1 MKTLAVLHQNCSS
14 YRKMALRRSWKEALL
29 FIKAGLSPVRKKCS
43 RKFVSSLAERKLT
56 KLRITIAKNWL
67 NRYKFQLFSFSRGP
81 HCPTDIP
88 GQRLEII
95 KGFPES
101 AGSHRRRK
109 VHWRAQASGSPVTFI
124 QIYRRKFLNICPRIS
139 VFSL

>member
-67 NRYKFQLFSFSRGP
+67 NRYKFQLFSFSHVALTVPQTSLGRGWRLSKDSLNQQV
-81 HCPTDIP
+81 PT
-88 GQRLEII
+88 GGGRYTGGLRHL
-95 KGFPES
+95 G
-101 AGSHRRRK
+101 H
-109 VHWRAQASGSPVTFI
+109 
-124 QIYRRKFLNICPRIS
+124 L
-139 VFSL
+139 